1 MKEIKIQTLEEMSDQ
16 LLQIIKEH
24 GALKIGCQRALAL
37 LEDPDANDFQAEK
50 VISYLNKILKG
61 VGHD

>member
-1 MKEIKIQTLEEMSDQ
+1 MSETMLKILA
-16 LLQIIKEH
+16 EH

-37 LEDPDANDFQAEK
+37 LEDPNGNDFEADK
-50 VISYLNKILKG
+50 VIIYLNKILKG

>member
-37 LEDPDANDFQAEK
+37 LEDPNGNDFEADK
-50 VISYLNKILKG
+50 VIIYLNKILKG

>member
-16 LLQIIKEH
+16 LLKILAEH

-37 LEDPDANDFQAEK
+37 LEDPNASGFDANKLE
-50 VISYLNKILKG
+50 VYLKRILKG
-61 VGHD
+61 IST

>member
-1 MKEIKIQTLEEMSDQ
+1 MSDQ
-16 LLQIIKEH
+16 LLKILAEH

-37 LEDPDANDFQAEK
+37 LEDPNANEFQAEK
-50 VISYLNKILKG
+50 VIALLNRILKG